1 MPPPSPPSFPTR
13 RLLTSNTRGVVWQH
27 YGDVVSCYTQPSTP
41 TYYMAIYRDT
51 AAFVDGKGIPRP
63 SLTCSQVTRCQ
74 PAASSNL
81 FLRWGPIE
89 TSQQCSSAANTVAPL
104 SFMLSLVASVAT
116 AAALLWTSCG

>member
-1 MPPPSPPSFPTR
+1 VT
-13 RLLTSNTRGVVWQH
+13 QH

-63 SLTCSQVTRCQ
+63 SLTCAQVTRCQ

-89 TSQQCSSAANTVAPL
+89 TSQQCSSAAATTVAPL

-116 AAALLWTSCG
+116 AAALLWVPCG